1 MNFDDYLKEVMEK
14 DKGFKYSFE
23 IENMK
28 NSLIKQVLAYR
39 KENDLTQKELGEL
52 IGVKQQVISRF
63 ENGNSNVGLDFLTKL
78 TYVIGRLELKRESL
92 DLYSENIELLNRTSK
107 ILSIGNA
114 KKIKKNNFKKYGVD
128 LKLWEMWKW

>member
-23 IENMK
+23 IEHMK

-114 KKIKKNNFKKYGVD
+114 KKIKKNNFNKY
-128 LKLWEMWKW
+128 